1 MNIIK
6 EKIAERSDQELIK
19 IIRETEEYPDQVI
32 KVVEEVLRERDID
45 LDEIKNEKKE
55 STQIREELISA
66 PESKQNQ
73 KYRILR
79 FLAVAVKFSTI
90 FIILI
95 LGLVTFMVPQIDFQ
109 IFIMGTVGVLVI
121 LIPYFILSELIYLL
135 IDIEKNLE
143 KILEKDDN
151 K

>member
-19 IIRETEEYPDQVI
+19 IIQEAEEYPEQVI

-45 LDEIKNEKKE
+45 LKDIKSENKVSSRARKELTVEEK
-55 STQIREELISA
+55 SGSEE
-66 PESKQNQ
+66 

-79 FLAVAVKFSTI
+79 SLAGVVKFSTI
-90 FIILI
+90 FIIII
-95 LGLVTFMVPQIDFQ
+95 LSLVTYMVPQIDLK

-135 IDIEKNLE
+135 IDIEDNLE
-143 KILEKDDN
+143 KILKKEDK
-151 K
+151 